1 MRILISKNEIT
12 YHKQF
17 KDYIFKL
24 SDQKD
29 VEAYIQALLNVDD
42 IVLKNTGSNR
52 ISDTNSIRNYFL
64 NNIED
69 ESRYDFIVLDEDKI
83 AGEAVLSDI
92 DFTVRSAHFRIAIF
106 NQSYFRQ
113 GIGSMMV
120 ENTLNFAF
128 NELNMHRVELE
139 VFDFNKSAI
148 NLYSKFN
155 FKKEGELRDS
165 IIVDDQYRNVFIMSV
180 LEEEFSKGE

>member
-1 MRILISKNEIT
+1 MISKNEIT

-83 AGEAVLSDI
+83 AGEA
-92 DFTVRSAHFRIAIF
+92 F
-106 NQSYFRQ
+106 
-113 GIGSMMV
+113 
-120 ENTLNFAF
+120 
-128 NELNMHRVELE
+128 
-139 VFDFNKSAI
+139 
-148 NLYSKFN
+148 
-155 FKKEGELRDS
+155 
-165 IIVDDQYRNVFIMSV
+165 YRT
-180 LEEEFSKGE
+180 